1 MQAQVKIWGNSQG
14 IRISKEIMQEAN
26 IAIDDVLNVKV
37 ANGMITLVKPF
48 RHKSLEER
56 AAEFDGKLN
65 LDGEYDWGEAMGS
78 EDWK

>member
-1 MQAQVKIWGNSQG
+1 MQAQVKTWGNSQG
-14 IRISKEIMQEAN
+14 IRISKEILQEAN